1 MPSRP
6 RRTSGGVIAVVVT
19 IFVVVI
25 FSAVVGGPVIA
36 RRLGLSAGLVGAPSV
51 TTPAA
56 PITPSDPPLIR
67 LAAAGDVGTGGEA
80 AHRTA
85 AAIDDQEVDGDYD
98 ALLLLGDNVYP
109 NGDPNELERT
119 VFRPFGLVLDN
130 GTQLLAALGNH
141 DVRDGNAEAHRE
153 AIGMPARWYA
163 TRIDDVLIVAL
174 DSTRPEDAGQ
184 REWLQQTLASSDA
197 TWTIVIMHHPPY
209 SGGSHG
215 SSIDVREAFT
225 PSFERH
231 GVQLVLAGHDHDYQ
245 RSEPIEGVT
254 YLVSGGGAKLRLASY
269 ADFTAVAWST
279 HHYLDIAVWDDRMIV
294 RPIDHN
300 GREFDRVELQP

>member
-1 MPSRP
+1 M
-6 RRTSGGVIAVVVT
+6 IAGLVTIVVVVT
-19 IFVVVI
+19 
-25 FSAVVGGPVIA
+25 FSAVVGGPAIA
-36 RRLGLSAGLVGAPSV
+36 RRLGLGAGSVGAPSM

-56 PITPSDPPLIR
+56 PISPSDPPFVR
-67 LAAAGDVGTGGEA
+67 LAAAGDVGTGDEA

-85 AAIDDQEVDGDYD
+85 AAMDDQEEDGDYD

-119 VFRPFGLVLDN
+119 VFGPFAPVLDN
-130 GTQLLAALGNH
+130 RTQLLAALGNH
-141 DVRDGNAEAHRE
+141 DVRDGNSDAHRK

-163 TRIDDVLIVAL
+163 TRIDDVLIVTL
-174 DSTRPEDAGQ
+174 DSTRPEDADQ
-184 REWLQQTLASSDA
+184 QEWLQETLASSDA
-197 TWTIVIMHHPPY
+197 TWTIAIMHHPPF

-245 RSEPIEGVT
+245 RSEPIDGVT
-254 YLVSGGGAKLRLASY
+254 YLVSGGGAKLRPAGY

-279 HHYLDIAVWDDRMIV
+279 HHYLDISVWDDRLIV
-294 RPIDHN
+294 RPIDHD
-300 GREFDRVELQP
+300 GREFDRVVLNP

>member
-1 MPSRP
+1 M
-6 RRTSGGVIAVVVT
+6 TIVVV
-19 IFVVVI
+19 VV
-25 FSAVVGGPVIA
+25 FSAVLGGPVIA
-36 RRLGLSAGLVGAPSV
+36 RRLGLSASSVGPPSE

-56 PITPSDPPLIR
+56 PISPGDPPLVR
-67 LAAAGDVGTGGEA
+67 LAAAGDVGTGDEA

-85 AAIDDQEVDGDYD
+85 ATMDDQEAEGDYH
-98 ALLLLGDNVYP
+98 AVLLLGDNVYP

-119 VFRPFGLVLDN
+119 VFGPFAAVLDN

-141 DVRDGNAEAHRE
+141 DVRDGNADAHRE

-163 TRIDDVLIVAL
+163 TRIDDVLIVTL
-174 DSTRPEDAGQ
+174 DSTRPDDAGQ

-197 TWTIVIMHHPPY
+197 PWTIAIMHHPPY

-215 SSIDVREAFT
+215 SSIDVRDAFT
-225 PSFERH
+225 PTFERH

-245 RSEPIEGVT
+245 RSEPINGVT
-254 YLVSGGGAKLRLASY
+254 YLVSGGGAKLRAAGY

-279 HHYLDIAVWDDRMIV
+279 HHYLDIAVWDDRMVV
-294 RPIDHN
+294 RPIDHD
-300 GREFDRVELQP
+300 GREFDRMVLNP